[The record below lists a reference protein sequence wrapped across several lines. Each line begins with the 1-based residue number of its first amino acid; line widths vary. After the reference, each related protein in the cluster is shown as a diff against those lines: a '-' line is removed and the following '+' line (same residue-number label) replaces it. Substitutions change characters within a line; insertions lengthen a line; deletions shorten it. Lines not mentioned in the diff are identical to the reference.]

1 MSLIRFNID
10 KGKLIYC
17 KDGLYLYQ
25 ATHKKIIDRLHES
38 FDLSGVKI
46 KNPPCFCV
54 IYKKG
59 KFLILN
65 NMVLNSVNDDEII
78 LNHLIEY
85 SEHKKII
92 DNLEKDLFGNTLSY

>member
-1 MSLIRFNID
+1 MSIIRFNID

-17 KDGLYLYQ
+17 KDGLYLYE
-25 ATHKKIIDRLHES
+25 ATHKKIIDRLHET

-46 KNPPCFCV
+46 TNPVCFCV

-59 KFLILN
+59 QFIILN
-65 NMVLNSVNDDEII
+65 NIVLNSIDDEII
-78 LNHLIEY
+78 LNHLVEY

-92 DNLEKDLFGNTLSY
+92 DNLEKELFGNSFSY